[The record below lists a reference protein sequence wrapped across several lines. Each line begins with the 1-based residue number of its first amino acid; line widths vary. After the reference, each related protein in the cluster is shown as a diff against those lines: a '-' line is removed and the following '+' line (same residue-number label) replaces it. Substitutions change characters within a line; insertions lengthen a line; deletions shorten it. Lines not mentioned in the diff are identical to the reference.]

1 MAKALNFTTLKKKYL
16 PVTMDV
22 PGKGELTL
30 LVTTPKKAVLD
41 AFVAMKDDVNE
52 DDMDADVLDD
62 LYDICTKILNEN
74 KGGIELT
81 KADVEATFDYEDIA
95 IFIKAY
101 TDFIHEVASSKN
113 F

>member
-1 MAKALNFTTLKKKYL
+1 MAKGLNFTTLKKKYL
-16 PVTMDV
+16 PVTMIV

-30 LVTTPKKAVLD
+30 LITTPKKAVLD
-41 AFVAMKDDVNE
+41 AFIAMKDDVT
-52 DDMDADVLDD
+52 DDSMDEGVLDD
-62 LYDICTKILNEN
+62 LYDVCAKILSEN
-74 KGGIELT
+74 KAGIVLS
-81 KADVEATFDYEDIA
+81 KADIEATFDYEDIA

>member
-16 PVTMDV
+16 PVTMLV

-30 LVTTPKKAVLD
+30 LITTPKKAVLD
-41 AFVAMKDDVNE
+41 AFIAMKDNTNGE
-52 DDMDADVLDD
+52 DMSEDVLDD
-62 LYDICTKILNEN
+62 LYDICSKILSEN
-74 KGGIELT
+74 KAGIDIT
-81 KADVEATFDYEDIA
+81 KADIEATFDYEDVT